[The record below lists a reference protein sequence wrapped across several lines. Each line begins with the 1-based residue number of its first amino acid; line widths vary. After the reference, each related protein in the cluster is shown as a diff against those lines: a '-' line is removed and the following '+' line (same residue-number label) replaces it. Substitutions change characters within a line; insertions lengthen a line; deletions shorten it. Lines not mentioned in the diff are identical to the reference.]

1 MVIVIDR
8 SAISINSLS
17 ESLFFLIIGIALF
30 KNLELSLI
38 SRMLFFFGICITP
51 IFAQLNSRIVIKN
64 ILSTFSFHF
73 LLFLISYDN
82 NFINTNRKNV
92 LDKIQFEII

>member
-64 ILSTFSFHF
+64 NIKYFFISF

-82 NFINTNRKNV
+82 NFINQMEKCPC
-92 LDKIQFEII
+92 KIQI